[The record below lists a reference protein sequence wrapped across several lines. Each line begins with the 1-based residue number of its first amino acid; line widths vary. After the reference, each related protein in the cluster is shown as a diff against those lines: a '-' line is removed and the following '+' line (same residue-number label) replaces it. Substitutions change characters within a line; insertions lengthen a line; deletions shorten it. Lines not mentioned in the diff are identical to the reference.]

1 MSNSFE
7 LEDQSLF
14 VLRDIRNDFNNLK
27 SIYKDFDLVD
37 RIILI
42 RSFED
47 KDDSNIQFPIY
58 IWHKNENNEQ
68 LNNNMLE
75 QIKKVILPYHNVTIK
90 ELENRLQSHVKND
103 EHVLIVPTKV
113 ESRFNGIICFA
124 KSKQQDAW
132 NNEEK
137 IFLKALS
144 TTVAIS
150 LVSYDDREEYTHN
163 SWVFS
168 EVMNQMRTS
177 IYVSDVKSDEILF
190 MNEMMLKDFQVKNP
204 IGKKCWQVLKKGR
217 TSRCENCPKDYLLHS
232 KDEHPYYAW
241 EEYNELTNKYYKN
254 YDSLM
259 KWFDGEIVHF
269 QHSVDISENRKLYN
283 AANFDELTGVY
294 NRARVKEM
302 LMETVVTSKSSSITF
317 TVCMFDVND
326 LKLIND
332 TYGHLEGD
340 ALISMI
346 TEEINKSLGQD
357 DYIGR
362 LSGDEFIVVYINCEL
377 EQANFKLQI
386 ALDTLR
392 EKNIYPDLERVQEF
406 CFGAVQMN
414 PSDNYTVKELL
425 HLADEK
431 LYEAKK
437 IYHINS
443 TEYHLTIRGIKDSP
457 VSKFSYNKDL
467 LYEALIRSTD
477 DYIYIC
483 NLQTGIYC
491 YSQSMVDEFNLPG
504 RVIENAAAIWGRKIH
519 KSDKQ
524 MFLEANQEII
534 DGRASSH
541 NIEYRA
547 KNHDNEWVWLRCRGN
562 VMKNKE
568 GENVLF
574 AGFITNLGK
583 RNKVDNITGLFNKYE
598 IEDAIE
604 HIFEKNPNEK
614 FTLMLLNIDDF
625 KRINALNNRV
635 FGDGV
640 IKLVAQKIQSLL
652 KANQNI
658 YRLDSDEFGIILRSE
673 DSQEADELFDK
684 IQNAFKKAQ
693 TYEDKNFYITLSC
706 GCATSITDA
715 FNFQDLN
722 KYADY
727 ALNQSKAKGK
737 NRITHFCEEI
747 LNETKRSLEL
757 TEILRDSIENDFA
770 GFNVYYQPI
779 MSSRN
784 VLTGAEALARFNCSK
799 YGDISPVEFIPL
811 LEQNGLITKV
821 GAWIFEQSVKACK
834 RFSDKLPLFKMGI
847 NLSIKQLENMNFP
860 AFIKTTLEKY
870 QLDHEHLIIEL
881 TESCIAQNVDELSK
895 VLQDIRALKV
905 TVSMDDFGT
914 GYSSLGLLKNV
925 PIDIV
930 KIDRAFVKEIK
941 ENVFDHAF
949 INLVVELCK
958 ILNIETLLEGVEQE
972 DEFEIASRFSLNYYQ
987 GYLFGHPIPEDEFYE
1002 TYIMKKDESKE

>member
-1 MSNSFE
+1 MSTSHE

-14 VLRDIRNDFNNLK
+14 ILRDIRTDFIHLK

-42 RSFED
+42 RSM
-47 KDDSNIQFPIY
+47 DDASIQFPIY
-58 IWHKNENNEQ
+58 IWHKNDHDPM
-68 LNNNMLE
+68 LNHAMIQ
-75 QIKKVILPYHNVTIK
+75 QIKQMITPYANVSMK
-90 ELENRLQSHVKND
+90 EIENRLNLHAKNSD
-103 EHVLIVPTKV
+103 HMLIVPTII
-113 ESRFNGIICFA
+113 ESRFNGIICFE
-124 KSKQQDAW
+124 KNKQQDAW
-132 NNEEK
+132 NNGE
-137 IFLKALS
+137 INLLKALS
-144 TTVAIS
+144 TTVAIFLIS
-150 LVSYDDREEYTHN
+150 NNDREEYTQKA
-163 SWVFS
+163 WVFS

-177 IYVSDVKSDEILF
+177 IYVSDVKTDEILF
-190 MNEMMLKDFQVKNP
+190 MNEMMLEDFAIETAV
-204 IGKKCWQVLKKGR
+204 GKKCWQVLKKGR
-217 TSRCENCPKDYLLHS
+217 TSRCENCPKDYLMHS
-232 KDEHPYYAW
+232 EDENPYYAW

-259 KWFDGEIVHF
+259 QWFDGEVVHF
-269 QHSVDISENRKLYN
+269 QHSVDVSENRKLYN

-294 NRARVKEM
+294 NRSKVKEM
-302 LMETVVTSKSSSITF
+302 LTDTLVKAKSLSFPF
-317 TVCMFDVND
+317 TICMFDVND

-340 ALISMI
+340 TLISMI
-346 TEEINKSLGQD
+346 CEEIKKSLKKD

-362 LSGDEFIVVYINCEL
+362 LSGDEFIVVYINCAVEV
-377 EQANFKLQI
+377 AYSKLQS
-386 ALDTLR
+386 ALATLR
-392 EKNIYPDLERVQEF
+392 KKNIYPDLERIQEF

-414 PSDNYTVKELL
+414 PKDNYTVKELL

-431 LYEAKK
+431 LYAAKK

-443 TEYHLTIRGIKDSP
+443 TEYHLTINGIKDSP

-467 LYEALIRSTD
+467 LYEALVRSTD

-483 NLQTGIYC
+483 NLKTGIFC
-491 YSQSMVDEFNLPG
+491 YSQAMVDEFDLPG
-504 RVIENAAAIWGRKIH
+504 RIIENAAAIWGRKIH
-519 KSDKQ
+519 QNDKQ

-534 DGRASSH
+534 DGHTTSH

-547 KNHDNEWVWLRCRGN
+547 KNHNDEWVWLRCRGN

-583 RNKVDNITGLFNKYE
+583 RNKVDNITGLFNKYA

-604 HIFEKNPNEK
+604 HIYKNNPNEQ

-640 IKLVAQKIQSLL
+640 IKLIAQKIQSLL
-652 KANQNI
+652 QANQYI

-673 DSQEADELFDK
+673 DSQEADELFEK
-684 IQNAFKKAQ
+684 IQTAFRDAQ
-693 TYEDKNFYITLSC
+693 IYEDKNFYITLSC
-706 GCATSITDA
+706 GCATAIIDA
-715 FNFQDLN
+715 QNFQDLN

-747 LNETKRSLEL
+747 LIEKKRSLEV
-757 TEILRDSIENDFA
+757 TEILRDSIEN
-770 GFNVYYQPI
+770 GFTGFDVYYQPI
-779 MSSRN
+779 MSSRHE
-784 VLTGAEALARFNCSK
+784 LTGAEALARFYCRK
-799 YGDISPVEFIPL
+799 YGNISPVEFIPL

-834 RFSDKLPLFKMGI
+834 RFSDQLPNFKMGI
-847 NLSIKQLENMNFP
+847 NLSIKQLENMDFP
-860 AFIKTTLEKY
+860 AFIKATLEKY
-870 QLDHEHLIIEL
+870 QLDHEHLVIEL
-881 TESCIAQNVDELSK
+881 TESCIAQNVNELSK
-895 VLQDIRALKV
+895 VLHDIRALKV

-987 GYLFGHPIPEDEFYE
+987 GFLFGYPINEDEFYE
-1002 TYIMKKDESKE
+1002 TYIKKKDEANE